1 MSSTPAADVL
11 VVTTPQL
18 REVLLD
24 VLHQAT
30 ASARREAEEEAS
42 ELAVDRRIGY
52 VSNGDAVKLLG
63 ISAAT
68 LSRWRADGLPYAK
81 ISGTVLYRAEDLQA
95 YIEARRVQ

>member
-1 MSSTPAADVL
+1 MSSTSAADVL

-18 REVLLD
+18 REVFLD

-30 ASARREAEEEAS
+30 ASARRDAEEEAS
-42 ELAVDRRIGY
+42 ELAMDRRIGY

-68 LSRWRADGLPYAK
+68 LSRWRTDGLPYAK
-81 ISGTVLYRAEDLQA
+81 VSGTVFYRAEDLQA